1 MFRKSV
7 LAIALAL
14 SLAITGLT
22 GCGNNNAASN
32 SASGAS
38 GASSGAHNASFDWQP
53 EIVLKEDDALLF
65 ESLAVSKWHE
75 IQKKL
80 SENPLPGINAVGTG
94 DFSLFLDPQ
103 LQISIPTA
111 NERHSGDKVVVYP
124 GREYEFGD
132 QNAILFEDGSAKFGP
147 EVLSNE
153 SWGVFPTYYM
163 LQRTARNGKPLDRPL
178 VTPIRIEGR
187 ELYEAPSFNY
197 VDGRVLV
204 TLPDL
209 GDGVEEVLLGK
220 VQSYIDT
227 TVGAKNAKTVFWG
240 FRPQDG
246 EMVDNTIDISR
257 ITAASSIPKDRI
269 PEEGAVSANTFMRL
283 YKSDARDFLSVEVA
297 ALKDSFF
304 GNSRTHMFFMVKK
317 NGKWVASQTRN
328 IDDFALRIPMRI
340 TDDPTGSQPSVD
352 NWRMGSIPKTMTA
365 LAADGQLREFPI
377 TFKNVTYGTSRDGQ
391 TPIRGYAFVRGSVL
405 AREFYLSIPDDNGQ
419 SLAQLEKE
427 LNEINDYSPPV
438 DYAVLDTS
446 TPEALDGW
454 LEAAPKKVTI
464 PADVFGTIPA
474 SRFVAANLLEGY
486 NEISLADYP
495 EIATRGQV
503 LEVVHEAVK
512 QNPLTLAPGS
522 GTPDFWFDSDE
533 QLLKLKIDIEDVGSR
548 DEYVAMQNQVRTRVS
563 EIVDEIIDKGMSDED
578 KALAINDWLV
588 DNVEYDRRYADDYG
602 ELPEEYDPNLPPE
615 ESLAILVDSLSRRS
629 LLRGGPT
636 APEAT
641 AYGAFFN
648 GEAICSGYSYAFSAL
663 AREAGLESVQI
674 SGTVG
679 SDGHMWNKVYL
690 DGKWKNYDATWNDSD
705 TQRNEF
711 IGLDD
716 SEIQSK
722 GERTIEW
729 SKTFPLLNSQQFHY

>member
-1 MFRKSV
+1 MFRKSI
-7 LAIALAL
+7 LPIALAI

-38 GASSGAHNASFDWQP
+38 GASSGANNVSFDWQP

-65 ESLAVSKWHE
+65 GSSVVYRWQE
-75 IQKKL
+75 IQKEL
-80 SENPLPGINAVGTG
+80 SDNPIPGINSAGIG

-103 LQISIPTA
+103 LQIGIPTA
-111 NERHSGDKVVVYP
+111 NERHNGDKVVIYP
-124 GREYEFGD
+124 GRHYDSGD
-132 QNAILFEDGSAKFGP
+132 QNRILFEDGSVRFGP

-163 LQRTARNGKPLDRPL
+163 LQRTARNGKLLDRPL

-187 ELYEAPSFNY
+187 ELYEPPSFNY

-204 TLPDL
+204 TLPEL
-209 GDGVEEVLLGK
+209 GDGVEGILIGK

-227 TVGAKNAKTVFWG
+227 TVGSEQVHTAFWG
-240 FRPQDG
+240 FHPEAE

-257 ITAASSIPKDRI
+257 FDSSSSISKDEI
-269 PEEGAVSANTFMRL
+269 ADKGVFSANTFMRL

-328 IDDFALRIPMRI
+328 IDDFALRIPIRL
-340 TDDPTGSQPSVD
+340 TDDPTGAVPNVD
-352 NWRMGSIPKTMTA
+352 DWRMGNIPNTMTA
-365 LAADGQLREFPI
+365 LAADGQLRQFPI
-377 TFKNVTYGTSRDGQ
+377 TFKNVNYGTSRNGQ
-391 TPIRGYAFVRGSVL
+391 TPIHGYAFVRGSML
-405 AREFYLSIPDDNGQ
+405 AREFYLSVPDDDGQ
-419 SLAQLEKE
+419 SLAELEKE
-427 LNEINDYSPPV
+427 LNAINDYSPPV

-454 LEAAPKKVTI
+454 LEAAPKKVSVS
-464 PADVFGTIPA
+464 ADVFGTMPA
-474 SRFVAANLLEGY
+474 SRFIAANLMAGY

-503 LEVVHEAVK
+503 FEVVHEAIK
-512 QNPLTLAPGS
+512 QNPLTLTPGD
-522 GTPDFWFDSDE
+522 GAPDFWFDSDE
-533 QLLKLKIDIEDVGSR
+533 QVLKIKIDIEDVGSR
-548 DEYVAMQNQVRTRVS
+548 DEYVAMQNQVRARVS

-588 DNVEYDRRYADDYG
+588 DNVEYDQRYTDDYG
-602 ELPEEYDPNLPPE
+602 QLPDEYDPNLPPE
-615 ESLAILVDSLSRRS
+615 ESLAMLIESLSRRS

-636 APEAT
+636 TPEAT
-641 AYGAFFN
+641 AYGALFN
-648 GEAICSGYSYAFSAL
+648 GKAICSGYSYAFSAL

-705 TQRNEF
+705 TRRNEF

-729 SKTFPLLNSQQFHY
+729 SNTFPLLNSQQFHY